1 MPTHLSATATAAAL
15 LALLVLAAA
24 APADVPVAITI
35 DAAHPI
41 GPLKPVWRFFGYDEA
56 NYTYM
61 PDGRTLVG
69 ELGRLGTPGAPV
81 YVRCH
86 DLLSSGD
93 GVPSLKWSSTNAY
106 TEDAAG
112 KPVYD
117 WTITDRIFDTYAAA
131 GAKPY
136 VEIGFTPE
144 AMTVHPQNYPHDPPP
159 EVPLSPKMGQ
169 AWPPKDFGRWGEL
182 VHQWV
187 LHEVQRYGAD
197 TVRSWYWEVW
207 NEPNIEYWQGT
218 RAQYFQLYDVTV
230 AAVRAALPGARVGG
244 PEAAGGAGGTFL
256 RAFLQHCQDAH
267 VPIDFVSFHA
277 KGRPKFVDG
286 HVRMGLG
293 YQLTDVDRAA
303 AVIASFPA
311 FKHLPIVIGESDPEG
326 CAACR
331 GPQNGYRNGTMYS
344 SYEAA
349 SLPRILDLADAHG
362 VNLEGNLTWAFEFE
376 HEPYF
381 SGFRA
386 LATNGVD
393 LPVLNVFRLWSQ
405 MHGQRLPVTST
416 ADHTAAD
423 IRATGVPVD
432 HPDVS
437 AYAAVDGDHLYL
449 MAWHYA
455 DDDLPG
461 PAADVTLSVAGLP
474 WTDGPAKTTV
484 QRIDAGH
491 ANSYAAW
498 QRMGSPQPP
507 TAQQKAELVTASA
520 LSPEP
525 LKAVDVARG
534 VATVRLTVP
543 RQGVAL
549 VTLSAPVP

>member
-1 MPTHLSATATAAAL
+1 MSAAAAAAL
-15 LALLVLAAA
+15 LALLVVAAD
-24 APADVPVAITI
+24 APADVPVTITV
-35 DAAHPI
+35 DAAHPV

-61 PDGRTLVG
+61 RDGQKLIG
-69 ELGRLGTPGAPV
+69 ELGQLGTPDAPV

-86 DLLSSGD
+86 DLLTSGD

-112 KPVYD
+112 RPVYD
-117 WTITDRIFDTYAAA
+117 WTVVDRIFDTYVKA
-131 GAKPY
+131 GARPY
-136 VEIGFTPE
+136 VEIGFTPQ

-159 EVPLSPKMGQ
+159 EVPLSVKMGQ
-169 AWPPKDFGRWGEL
+169 AWPPKDFGRWAEL
-182 VHQWV
+182 VHRWV
-187 LHEVQRYGAD
+187 LHDVQRYGAD
-197 TVRSWYWEVW
+197 AVRSWYWEVW

-230 AAVRAALPGARVGG
+230 AAVRSALPGARVGG
-244 PEAAGGAGGTFL
+244 PETAGGAGGTFL
-256 RAFLQHCQDAH
+256 RAFLQHCQDVHA
-267 VPIDFVSFHA
+267 PLDFVSFHA

-286 HVRMGLG
+286 HVRMGLS
-293 YQLTDVDRAA
+293 YQLADVDRAA
-303 AVIASFPA
+303 AVIASFPSYRS
-311 FKHLPIVIGESDPEG
+311 LPIVIGESDPEG

-349 SLPRILDLADAHG
+349 SLPRILELADAHG

-381 SGFRA
+381 AGFRA

-405 MHGQRLPVTST
+405 MRGQRLPVTST
-416 ADHTAAD
+416 AGHTAAE
-423 IRATGVPVD
+423 IRAAGVAVD
-432 HPDVS
+432 RPDVS
-437 AYAAVDGDHLYL
+437 AYAAVDGKRLYL

-455 DDDLPG
+455 DDDVPA
-461 PAADVTLSVAGLP
+461 PAADVTISATGLP
-474 WTDGPAKTTV
+474 WPDGPATATV
-484 QRIDAGH
+484 QRIDADHG
-491 ANSYAAW
+491 NSYAAW

-507 TAQQKAELVTASA
+507 TDAQRAALEKASGLVAEPAEVASV
-520 LSPEP
+520 
-525 LKAVDVARG
+525 KG
-534 VATVRLTVP
+534 GMATLRLTVP

-549 VTLSAPVP
+549 VTVSAGGR